1 VREHPEVVVV
11 GGGPGGAAAAY
22 WLARRG
28 HPVLL
33 VEKHE
38 YPREKVCGDGL
49 TPRAI
54 TQLTDM
60 GFDFDVPE
68 LHRIHGL
75 RAYGGGTVLE
85 LPWPEHSEHPAWG
98 AVIRRAD
105 LDGQVAALAAAQ
117 GVMVREK
124 TEARAIVEH
133 GAVMGVEL
141 LREGEIEIVHP
152 DIVVI
157 ADGSNSRFG
166 RAVGAMRDR
175 TYPYA
180 LAARGY
186 YPSEAS
192 EDPFLESY
200 LDIRD
205 DSGRTL
211 PGYGWVFPLGDGTVN
226 LGVGVM
232 STFKGWKDVNTNQ
245 LLAALEGTVPDYW
258 GIDPELRL
266 ARPRGGKIPMA
277 FSVGPKA
284 GPNWLLVGDAAGA
297 VNPFNGEGIDY
308 AYETG
313 RMAAEHIHA
322 ALGSTDGALL
332 HGYPQALEDAF
343 GFYHRVARLFV
354 TLIGRPAVL
363 RALVTVG
370 FRSRPLME
378 WVLKAMANL
387 LEPSEWALAERAF
400 RLAEMVAQAAPE
412 PALLSSRG

>member
-1 VREHPEVVVV
+1 M
-11 GGGPGGAAAAY
+11 
-22 WLARRG
+22 
-28 HPVLL
+28 
-33 VEKHE
+33 
-38 YPREKVCGDGL
+38 
-49 TPRAI
+49 
-54 TQLTDM
+54 Q
-60 GFDFDVPE
+60 
-68 LHRIHGL
+68 
-75 RAYGGGTVLE
+75 
-85 LPWPEHSEHPAWG
+85 
-98 AVIRRAD
+98 
-105 LDGQVAALAAAQ
+105 
-117 GVMVREK
+117 
-124 TEARAIVEH
+124 
-133 GAVMGVEL
+133 
-141 LREGEIEIVHP
+141 EGEIEIAHP

-245 LLAALEGTVPDYW
+245 LLTALEGTVPEYW

-266 ARPRGGKIPMA
+266 ARPKGGKIPMA
-277 FSVGPKA
+277 FSIGPKA
-284 GPNWLLVGDAAGA
+284 GSNWVLVGDAAGA

-322 ALGSTDGALL
+322 ALGSSDGALL
-332 HGYPQALEDAF
+332 HGYSQALEDEF

-354 TLIGRPAVL
+354 TLIGRPAML

-387 LEPSEWALAERAF
+387 LEPSERALAERAF
-400 RLAEMVAQAAPE
+400 RLAEMVAQTAPE